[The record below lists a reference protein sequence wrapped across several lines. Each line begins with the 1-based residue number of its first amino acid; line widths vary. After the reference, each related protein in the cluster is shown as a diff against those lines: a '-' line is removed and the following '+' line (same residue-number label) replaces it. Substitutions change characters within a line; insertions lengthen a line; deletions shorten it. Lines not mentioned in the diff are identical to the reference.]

1 MLKGKSKASWNFQ
14 KITQKIAKY
23 GDVSGFDRKHKI
35 IFISVCVDS
44 GYIKTEK
51 KINADNAT
59 ATDVAI
65 AA

>member
-1 MLKGKSKASWNFQ
+1 MQKDKSKFSQIF
-14 KITQKIAKY
+14 KIKR
-23 GDVSGFDRKHKI
+23 GGVSGFDRKHEV

-44 GYIKTEK
+44 GYNKTEK
-51 KINADNAT
+51 KINADNAI